1 MTLASARLDGV
12 VSAGAAPFPDVGA
25 VRLPTPRF
33 PSPDRRATRTYMPV
47 IKVNDQQYLLRPG
60 PNRVGAGADADIN
73 VAADAAEASALGVQA
88 IVDVKD
94 DAAAHAVIRSARSGA
109 AVRVNGVPLVD
120 PTPLIHGDKVE
131 IAGRELLFAEDAKAG
146 ATQFVSADEIARAAS
161 RPPPARLATAATGGR
176 LVSLVDGKEYI
187 VPSDGLT
194 IGRDA
199 ASDVVVP
206 QNEVSRTHARVVVVA
221 DGYEVRDS
229 SANGVFVNGVR
240 VANAQKLSR
249 ADVIRV
255 GGEEFRFYA
264 DVPAAVAAVALK
276 PAIAEPATATQATQA
291 TDSAAA
297 VVAPTV
303 AADARPALAVLE
315 VTNEGPTNG
324 TRYEIRVPLAHV
336 GRGAHNDVVIP
347 EPSVSETHA
356 KLERREDGWCVTDLG
371 STNGTFVGGQ
381 RLLGEGER
389 AIYGGLSLRFGGVKV
404 IFRPGDVAAGTDRG
418 VRDTAYADERASRN
432 APAASA
438 PRVTTAPPVAPSPSG
453 GLPRWV
459 WLAVVVA
466 VAAAVIFFL
475 LNR

>member
-12 VSAGAAPFPDVGA
+12 VSAGVAPFPDVGA

-73 VAADAAEASALGVQA
+73 VADNAALGVQA
-88 IVDVKD
+88 IVDVED
-94 DAAAHAVIRSARSGA
+94 GAAAHAVIRSARSGA

-120 PTPLIHGDKVE
+120 PTPLMHGDKVE
-131 IAGRELLFAEDAKAG
+131 IAGRELLFAEDGRAG
-146 ATQFVSADEIARAAS
+146 ATQFVSADEVARAAA
-161 RPPPARLATAATGGR
+161 RPPTAGRATASTGGR
-176 LVSLVDGKEYI
+176 LVSLVDGKEYL
-187 VPSDGLT
+187 VPSGGLT

-206 QNEVSRTHARVVVVA
+206 QNEVSRTHARVIVMA

-255 GGEEFRFYA
+255 GDEELRFYA
-264 DVPAAVAAVALK
+264 DVPPAVVAK
-276 PAIAEPATATQATQA
+276 PAIPAESATSTQAS
-291 TDSAAA
+291 DSAAA

-356 KLERREDGWCVTDLG
+356 KLERREDGWCVIDLG

-381 RLLGEGER
+381 RLPGEGER

-418 VRDTAYADERASRN
+418 ARDTAHADQGALRD
-432 APAASA
+432 APAAAA
-438 PRVTTAPPVAPSPSG
+438 PQVTTAPPIAPSPSG
-453 GLPRWV
+453 ALPRWV

>member
-1 MTLASARLDGV
+1 
-12 VSAGAAPFPDVGA
+12 
-25 VRLPTPRF
+25 
-33 PSPDRRATRTYMPV
+33 
-47 IKVNDQQYLLRPG
+47 
-60 PNRVGAGADADIN
+60 
-73 VAADAAEASALGVQA
+73 
-88 IVDVKD
+88 
-94 DAAAHAVIRSARSGA
+94 
-109 AVRVNGVPLVD
+109 
-120 PTPLIHGDKVE
+120 
-131 IAGRELLFAEDAKAG
+131 
-146 ATQFVSADEIARAAS
+146 
-161 RPPPARLATAATGGR
+161 
-176 LVSLVDGKEYI
+176 
-187 VPSDGLT
+187 
-194 IGRDA
+194 
-199 ASDVVVP
+199 VVVP
-206 QNEVSRTHARVVVVA
+206 QHEVSRTHARVVAVA

-255 GGEEFRFYA
+255 GDEEFRFYA
-264 DVPAAVAAVALK
+264 DVASAVAAR
-276 PAIAEPATATQATQA
+276 PATSSAGSPMPTRES
-291 TDSAAA
+291 DSEDA

-303 AADARPALAVLE
+303 ESDARPALAFLE

-381 RLLGEGER
+381 RLPGEGER

-418 VRDTAYADERASRN
+418 ARDTAHADQHALRN
-432 APAASA
+432 APAVAA
-438 PRVTTAPPVAPSPSG
+438 PQVTTAPPIAPSPSG